1 MRGALRSGI
10 GLTMTGRSEQDSQG
24 SPIRAQEALK
34 AAHFSVGGWLKLA
47 LSIHPS
53 TDIGRR
59 RRQPH
64 PGTSELGRTP
74 PNLSV
79 GADPAV
85 APDAATAFLESDFDS
100 ESSQPPDVRREV

>member
-1 MRGALRSGI
+1 MLRGALRSGI

-53 TDIGRR
+53 SGKGAVSGKHHRA
-59 RRQPH
+59 
-64 PGTSELGRTP
+64 RT
-74 PNLSV
+74 L
-79 GADPAV
+79 
-85 APDAATAFLESDFDS
+85 DARAACG
-100 ESSQPPDVRREV
+100 QW

>member
-1 MRGALRSGI
+1 MLRGALRSGI

-53 TDIGRR
+53 K
-59 RRQPH
+59 
-64 PGTSELGRTP
+64 
-74 PNLSV
+74 
-79 GADPAV
+79 ADGEEAGG
-85 APDAATAFLESDFDS
+85 
-100 ESSQPPDVRREV
+100 Q

>member
-1 MRGALRSGI
+1 MLRGALRSGI

-53 TDIGRR
+53 IGVLDWPWRTDA
-59 RRQPH
+59 
-64 PGTSELGRTP
+64 L
-74 PNLSV
+74 
-79 GADPAV
+79 V
-85 APDAATAFLESDFDS
+85 ATHGGQAGSLAY
-100 ESSQPPDVRREV
+100 